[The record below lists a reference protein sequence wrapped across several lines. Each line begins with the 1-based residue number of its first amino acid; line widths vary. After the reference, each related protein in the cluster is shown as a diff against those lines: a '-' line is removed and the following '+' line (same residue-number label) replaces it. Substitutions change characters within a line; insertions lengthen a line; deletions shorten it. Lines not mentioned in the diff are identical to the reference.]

1 MATARNLPTAHPI
14 NKLLLPHFRFTMAIN
29 YRARLTLVNKGGLID
44 QAFAIGGNG
53 VVEFFKRA
61 SKNYSVHWTNIEKSV
76 KTRGVDDALQLPG
89 YYYRDNGLKIFKY
102 LKEFV
107 SKVVNDFYKS
117 DKKVTSDTELQN
129 WASDIYNN
137 GFPAYGGKQGHDFP
151 CNIKTREELIE
162 RCTVIMFTGSA
173 QHASVNFGQYKIY
186 GFAPNAPLSMRQ
198 PPPTE
203 KGVADYNTLM
213 ESLPDKFTA
222 TGSLVLTYLLAQYS
236 SDDVCFI
243 TVTVEQLTHKAAP
256 GIGTSKNTSFYPK

>member
-61 SKNYSVHWTNIEKSV
+61 SKHYSVDWTNIEKSV

-89 YYYRDNGLKIFKY
+89 YYYRDNGLIIFNI
-102 LKEFV
+102 LKGYV
-107 SKVVNDFYKS
+107 SNVVNHFYRKS
-117 DKKVTSDTELQN
+117 DKKVASDTELQN

-173 QHASVNFGQYKIY
+173 QHASVNFGQYNIY

-203 KGVADYNTLM
+203 KGVAGYETVI

-222 TGSLVLTYLLAQYS
+222 TGSLGLTYLLAQYS
-236 SDDVCFI
+236 SDDVSFV
-243 TVTVEQLTHKAAP
+243 TVTVIKAAP